1 MGTVPD
7 EELAGYK
14 VETDLTK
21 SLAHKPDAVVIANP
35 TALHLDIA
43 IPSAE
48 AGCHLLLEKPIS
60 NDLNR
65 IADLQSSIQRGG
77 GKVLVG
83 FQFRFHPG
91 LQKLKTLLEDKTVG
105 EPVSFRAHWGEF
117 LPDWHPWEDY
127 RQGYSARSDLG
138 GGVILTLCHPFDY
151 LRWLFGE
158 VAGVWGIS
166 AKRSKFV
173 MDVEDTAEIGIAFKS
188 GLIGSVHLDYIQRPA
203 RHQLEIIGTE
213 GTLFW
218 DNADGIAR
226 YFQAGKNEW
235 QEYPPQPGF
244 NRNLLFIEEMKH
256 FMEIV
261 QRDLEPC
268 CTLEDGIKSLE
279 IAIAVKSSANSKKY
293 VQF

>member
-279 IAIAVKSSANSKKY
+279 IAIAVKSSASSKKY